1 MQGILISSIRIRKMD
16 FSLMTNKTLHGW
28 KQSWLPWHHALYNWV
43 VFCGIEGFQD
53 MLKLG
58 NMRRHLSFLKKCDK
72 KAQLLTASMLN
83 ACTSLGAC
91 EEGR

>member
-1 MQGILISSIRIRKMD
+1 
-16 FSLMTNKTLHGW
+16 
-28 KQSWLPWHHALYNWV
+28 
-43 VFCGIEGFQD
+43 
-53 MLKLG
+53 
-58 NMRRHLSFLKKCDK
+58 MRRHLSFLKKCDK